1 LIALGNIKNLFII
14 YKMGSE
20 VVGFDE
26 NYSKQ
31 YGSMSGGK
39 RKSKGK
45 RSNGHKETCACP
57 ICKNMMKKGKKG
69 GVLLVGGT
77 LPEAAQKLRE
87 AADALEDTKT
97 SENEEE
103 MNTKVLEKTNG
114 EEKKDD
120 DMNTEVSE
128 KQMRRRRTRWVVVV
142 VVLPRRWERNPRRP
156 RREERSLRS
165 QRSPRGVEG
174 SPDAIKQ

>member
-1 LIALGNIKNLFII
+1 
-14 YKMGSE
+14 MGSE

-39 RKSKGK
+39 RKSKSK
-45 RSNGHKETCACP
+45 RSNGHKDTCACP

-87 AADALEDTKT
+87 AADALEDKKNNDDVEDPATVKGT
-97 SENEEE
+97 DAAPAPA
-103 MNTKVLEKTNG
+103 TGTDTAA
-114 EEKKDD
+114 EKKDSD
-120 DMNTEVSE
+120 DMDVDGDS
-128 KQMRRRRTRWVVVV
+128 MGGGRRRSSKRGKGKKSKKGGKSYYYGGKKSKKSKKSKKRGRKS
-142 VVLPRRWERNPRRP
+142 RRY
-156 RREERSLRS
+156 
-165 QRSPRGVEG
+165 
-174 SPDAIKQ
+174 

>member
-1 LIALGNIKNLFII
+1 
-14 YKMGSE
+14 MGSE

-39 RKSKGK
+39 RKSKSK
-45 RSNGHKETCACP
+45 RSNGHKDTCACP

-87 AADALEDTKT
+87 AADALEDKKNNDDVEDPATVKGT
-97 SENEEE
+97 DAAPAPA
-103 MNTKVLEKTNG
+103 TGTDTAAA
-114 EEKKDD
+114 EKKDSDDSD
-120 DMNTEVSE
+120 DMDVDGDS
-128 KQMRRRRTRWVVVV
+128 MGGGRRRSSKRGKGKKSKKGGKSYYYGGKKSKKSKKSKKRGRKS
-142 VVLPRRWERNPRRP
+142 RRY
-156 RREERSLRS
+156 
-165 QRSPRGVEG
+165 
-174 SPDAIKQ
+174 